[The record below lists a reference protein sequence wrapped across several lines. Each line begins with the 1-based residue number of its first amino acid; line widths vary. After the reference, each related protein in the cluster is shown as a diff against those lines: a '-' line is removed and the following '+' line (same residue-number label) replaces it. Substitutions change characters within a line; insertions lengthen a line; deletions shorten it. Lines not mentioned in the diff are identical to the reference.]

1 MNIAQTSG
9 LSLFIPQVYDIVWS
23 TIILVG
29 IAVFFY
35 KFFMPKLNAIF
46 DERAHRIE
54 DGIARAEETQRE
66 ANEVKRQYEEH
77 LSKAVVEA
85 SRIRDDARDEA
96 SHIISDARVKAQ
108 NDAEQIAQNAKKSI
122 ETQRRQAITSL
133 KQEVGSIAVSLAG
146 KIVAQ
151 ELQEEQTQTAMVDHL
166 IDQLE
171 KK

>member
-9 LSLFIPQVYDIVWS
+9 FSLFIPKVYDIVWS

-35 KFFMPKLNAIF
+35 KFFMPKFNTIF
-46 DERAHRIE
+46 EERAHRIE

-66 ANEVKRQYEEH
+66 ANEVKRQYEEQ
-77 LSKAVVEA
+77 LQTAVVEA

-96 SHIISDARVKAQ
+96 SHIISDAKAKAQ
-108 NDAEQIAQNAKKSI
+108 SDAEQIAQNAKKSI
-122 ETQRRQAITSL
+122 ETQRQQAMNSL
-133 KQEVGSIAVSLAG
+133 KQEVGTIATSLAG
-146 KIVAQ
+146 KIVGRELNDAQ
-151 ELQEEQTQTAMVDHL
+151 AQSTMVDHL

-171 KK
+171 EQ